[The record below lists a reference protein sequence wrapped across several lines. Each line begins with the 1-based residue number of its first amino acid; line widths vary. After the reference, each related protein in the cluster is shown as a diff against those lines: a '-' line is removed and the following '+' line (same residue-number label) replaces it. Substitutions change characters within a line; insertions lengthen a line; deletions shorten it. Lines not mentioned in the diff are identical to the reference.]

1 MINILPIWQGTLLH
15 EYYIYITIFG
25 FSFQVG
31 QVSCQVSVPAV
42 IVITENIS
50 PSRVTSNKFYNNKRK
65 TINLTI
71 LLNMRRSVVLS
82 QFLATIV
89 YSGQVFASSDAA
101 RFASHFVFAARSA
114 AEAFQTT
121 AACRTNVLHPL
132 AGTLTSPAARD
143 LDGLSGGGAL
153 NKIWPAGFRDPFGP
167 SVLCFAFNASTAT
180 AFTTIAFTKGYELF
194 GGVPTLGRVLNV
206 CFVDVSVRAT
216 LLIDTCI
223 LLS

>member
-1 MINILPIWQGTLLH
+1 
-15 EYYIYITIFG
+15 
-25 FSFQVG
+25 
-31 QVSCQVSVPAV
+31 
-42 IVITENIS
+42 
-50 PSRVTSNKFYNNKRK
+50 
-65 TINLTI
+65 
-71 LLNMRRSVVLS
+71 MRHSVVLS
-82 QFLATIV
+82 PFLATIV

-143 LDGLSGGGAL
+143 LEGLSGGGAL
-153 NKIWPAGFRDPFGP
+153 KKIWPAGFRDPFGP
-167 SVLCFAFNASTAT
+167 SVLCFAFHASAAT
-180 AFTTIAFTKGYELF
+180 AFTTIALYKGIQAF
-194 GGVPTLGRVLNV
+194 WRSSDTGTCSD
-206 CFVDVSVRAT
+206 CFLDVSVRAT

>member
-1 MINILPIWQGTLLH
+1 VRRQSSN
-15 EYYIYITIFG
+15 IYITIFGFSFQG

-71 LLNMRRSVVLS
+71 SLNMRRSVVFS
-82 QFLATIV
+82 PFLATIVFV

-114 AEAFQTT
+114 PD
-121 AACRTNVLHPL
+121 HSGMSHKYL
-132 AGTLTSPAARD
+132 ASSRWD
-143 LDGLSGGGAL
+143 SDQSS
-153 NKIWPAGFRDPFGP
+153 R
-167 SVLCFAFNASTAT
+167 
-180 AFTTIAFTKGYELF
+180 KG
-194 GGVPTLGRVLNV
+194 
-206 CFVDVSVRAT
+206 S
-216 LLIDTCI
+216 
-223 LLS
+223 